1 MPDNKI
7 TRFFLGANSE
17 QGFYSLYDGFARPE
31 DGVFLY
37 VLKGGPGCGK
47 SSFMKRIGARA
58 DCEGLDVEY
67 IHCSGDPESLDAV
80 YIPALGVAYAD
91 GTSPHVLDPP
101 YPAAGGAYLDLGSFY
116 DIDNLKPRLAEI
128 MALNRRYKGKYKE
141 SYALLSSAGSVAV
154 RPLPELMTRDVDSS
168 VRRRARS
175 LIGRELDRV
184 SASGTGRIDKRFL
197 SAISCQGSVF
207 FDATIYEIA
216 PRVCVL
222 DNDLGFAQAYLDE
235 CVKAAHER
243 GYDMIVCPDCL
254 TPEKTQAV
262 LIPEAGLALLESG
275 RRSRWTGEVYRHVRL
290 DAMADTQALS
300 QLRPAMRTAEKL
312 RAAII
317 AEAEKKLAAAKAL
330 HDEVEAVY
338 NPHVDFGGVYEL
350 VEKHAE
356 MLGI

>member
-7 TRFFLGANSE
+7 TRYFLGANSAR
-17 QGFYSLYDGFARPE
+17 GFYSLYDGFSRPE

-47 SSFMKRIGARA
+47 SSFMRRIGARA

-116 DIDNLKPRLAEI
+116 DLGALRPKLEDI
-128 MALNRRYKGKYKE
+128 MDLNRRYKDKYKE
-141 SYALLSSAGSVAV
+141 SYALLASAGSVAV
-154 RPLPELMTRDVDSS
+154 RPLPELMTAEVDGA

-175 LIGRELDRV
+175 LMGREL
-184 SASGTGRIDKRFL
+184 GRISAAGSGRVEKRFL

-207 FDATIYEIA
+207 LDATVYEIT

-222 DNDLGFAQAYLDE
+222 DNDLGFAQSYLDE

-243 GYDMIVCPDCL
+243 GYDIIVCPDCL
-254 TPEKTQAV
+254 TPENTQAV
-262 LIPEAGLALLESG
+262 LIPEVGLALLESG

-290 DAMADTQALS
+290 DAMADARTLS
-300 QLRPAMRTAEKL
+300 RLRPAMRTAEKL

-317 AEAEKKLAAAKAL
+317 TEAEKKLAGAKAL
-330 HDEVEAVY
+330 HDELEVVY

-356 MLGI
+356 ILGI